1 MKNSYLLAL
10 LALSQFCAPAAFAW
24 SRAGHM
30 LTAAIVYDDLSAK
43 DRKIIEEIA
52 TLMEKHP
59 DRGPF
64 SVAIGTARGEE
75 RNRRLFM
82 EMARW
87 ADDMRGG
94 VYDHPTWHYTSAA
107 IADKGSP
114 SGKQP
119 RRPEGSAVEAFVLS
133 FNVASDKKAPPFER
147 AVALCWIFHL
157 VGDLHQ
163 PLHSASMVSSR
174 FPDGDRGG
182 GLQFVRDPADN
193 EPMSLHSYWDE
204 LPQRSEERDHVRKH
218 AAELE
223 TRLPRTQF
231 PELRDAAGTIN
242 AAAWTKESFELATK
256 VAFGPDLTAGDS
268 AEHARALSQRY
279 TEQSAGIADR
289 RVTLASYR
297 LADILRAIFDD
308 GEQ

>member
-1 MKNSYLLAL
+1 MPLRSSALAL
-10 LALSQFCAPAAFAW
+10 LFLAQICVSPSAFAW

-107 IADKGSP
+107 ITDASTNKR
-114 SGKQP
+114 P
-119 RRPEGSAVEAFVLS
+119 RRPEGSAVEAFALN
-133 FNVASDKKAPPFER
+133 FNVVPKVD
-147 AVALCWIFHL
+147 AVEYLL
-157 VGDLHQ
+157 GDFFSKVFTHV
-163 PLHSASMVSSR
+163 HSAM
-174 FPDGDRGG
+174 P
-182 GLQFVRDPADN
+182 
-193 EPMSLHSYWDE
+193 
-204 LPQRSEERDHVRKH
+204 LP
-218 AAELE
+218 
-223 TRLPRTQF
+223 
-231 PELRDAAGTIN
+231 
-242 AAAWTKESFELATK
+242 
-256 VAFGPDLTAGDS
+256 
-268 AEHARALSQRY
+268 
-279 TEQSAGIADR
+279 
-289 RVTLASYR
+289 
-297 LADILRAIFDD
+297 
-308 GEQ
+308 